1 MLYIDLSDDHG
12 VSFIVK
18 GHIVEGIDKG
28 FPIDFLSI
36 APDQSLDLL
45 GFLIHDLQNSI
56 YDSYQLEALLFLA
69 ILFV

>member
-1 MLYIDLSDDHG
+1 
-12 VSFIVK
+12 
-18 GHIVEGIDKG
+18 
-28 FPIDFLSI
+28 
-36 APDQSLDLL
+36 LDLL